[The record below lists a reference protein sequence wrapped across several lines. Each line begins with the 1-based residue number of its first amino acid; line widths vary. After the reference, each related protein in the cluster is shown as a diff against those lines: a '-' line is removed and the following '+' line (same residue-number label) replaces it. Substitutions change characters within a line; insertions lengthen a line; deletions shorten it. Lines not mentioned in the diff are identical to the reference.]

1 MQPNML
7 LLVFLSL
14 IAAALTMEGG
24 VNTEKSRKRKKEQEK
39 EQDEE
44 KEQDQEKE
52 QDEEKGPEPKV
63 RRQVAL

>member
-14 IAAALTMEGG
+14 LAAALTMEGG
-24 VNTEKSRKRKKEQEK
+24 VNTGRSRKRKKEQEH
-39 EQDEE
+39 E
-44 KEQDQEKE
+44 KEQDHEKE
-52 QDEEKGPEPKV
+52 QGRDKGPEPKV